1 MRTSCQLLL
10 AFVSLLLLSC
20 SNDTDTV
27 LTFDAESEHII
38 SRNLE
43 FSADGGEADLY
54 FTTNK
59 EVQPVISY
67 GNSSRREPEWLWAE
81 GIVSRGKG
89 RIIVYCDEND
99 AFQSREATL
108 YVSVDD
114 ASFTVKVV
122 QSPKSM
128 ISITQKDYVVGPKK
142 QTLDIELITNG
153 KLTFSQRFDQPSW
166 MDYTVSEAGN
176 NKVKLQLSVA
186 ANEKWGRVAFVD
198 IYVDGMK
205 HTTLSIRQQPAAFAS
220 EVEMPAVKAGSLFV
234 LLGDEETNLRRIRS
248 LTLGGSLNA
257 LDLHVLKQ
265 RLFLS
270 GRIAQSYPLALDM
283 YQAHIYED
291 AHFPYSG
298 LEIDCPDHLSYIVDN
313 CLRPDLFEGVENLVS
328 LKLPAYLEGIAER
341 SFAGCRGL
349 KQISIP
355 SEVTVI
361 GGWAFHSCSALEEVV
376 IPPYSRLTSLGD
388 YVFATLS
395 QMKSLYLPGRLT
407 GVSELTFRSCH
418 VETLRVDWETPPLW
432 VSVPQGE
439 VLSVPAGSKSLYE
452 SAPLW
457 KEFTSIIEHE
467 AE

>member
-128 ISITQKDYVVGPKK
+128 ISITQKDYVVGAKE
-142 QTLDIELITNG
+142 QTLNIGLTTNG
-153 KLTFSQRFDQPSW
+153 KLTFAQRFDQPSW

-198 IYVDGMK
+198 IYVNGMK

-328 LKLPAYLEGIAER
+328 LKLPAYLKGIAER

>member
-220 EVEMPAVKAGSLFV
+220 KVEMPAVKAGSLFV

>member
-122 QSPKSM
+122 QSPKGM
-128 ISITQKDYVVGPKK
+128 VSITQKDYVVGAKE
-142 QTLDIELITNG
+142 QTLNIELTTNG
-153 KLTFSQRFDQPSW
+153 KLTFAQRFDQPSW

-452 SAPLW
+452 FAPLW

>member
-128 ISITQKDYVVGPKK
+128 VSITQKDYVVGAKE
-142 QTLDIELITNG
+142 QTLNIGLTTNG
-153 KLTFSQRFDQPSW
+153 KLTFAQRFDQPSW

-198 IYVDGMK
+198 VYVDGMK

-220 EVEMPAVKAGSLFV
+220 EVEMPAVKAGSLYV
-234 LLGDEETNLRRIRS
+234 LLGDEEMNLRRIRS

>member
-114 ASFTVKVV
+114 ASFTVKVG

-198 IYVDGMK
+198 IYVNGMK

>member
-108 YVSVDD
+108 YVTVDD

-122 QSPKSM
+122 QSPKGM
-128 ISITQKDYVVGPKK
+128 VGIAQKDYVVGAKE
-142 QTLDIELITNG
+142 QTLNIELTTNG
-153 KLTFSQRFDQPSW
+153 KLTFAQRFDQPSW

>member
-1 MRTSCQLLL
+1 MRTFCQLLL

-27 LTFDAESEHII
+27 LTFDAESQHII

-54 FTTNK
+54 FTTTK

-81 GIVSRGKG
+81 GTVNRGKG

-108 YVSVDD
+108 YVTVDD

-122 QSPKSM
+122 QSPKGM
-128 ISITQKDYVVGPKK
+128 VGIAQKDYVVGAKK
-142 QTLDIELITNG
+142 QTLDIELTTNG
-153 KLTFSQRFDQPSW
+153 KLTFALRFDQPSW

-176 NKVKLQLSVA
+176 NKMKLQLSVA

-205 HTTLSIRQQPAAFAS
+205 HTTLSVRQQPAAFAS
-220 EVEMPAVKAGSLFV
+220 EVVMPAVKAGSLYV
-234 LLGDEETNLRRIRS
+234 LLGDEEMNLRRIRS

-257 LDLHVLKQ
+257 LDLYVLKQ

-270 GRIAQSYPLALDM
+270 GLIARSYPLALDM

-291 AHFPYSG
+291 AHFPYPG

-313 CLRPDLFEGVENLVS
+313 CLLPDLFEGVENLVS
-328 LKLPAYLEGIAER
+328 LKLPAYLEGIAAR
-341 SFAGCRGL
+341 SFTGCRGL
-349 KQISIP
+349 KQVSIP
-355 SEVTVI
+355 GEVTVI
-361 GGWAFHSCSALEEVV
+361 GDQAFHSCSSLEEVV

-395 QMKSLYLPGRLT
+395 RMKSLYLPGRLT

-418 VETLRVDWETPPLW
+418 VETLRVDWKTPPLW
-432 VSVPQGE
+432 ASVPQGE

-457 KEFTSIIEHE
+457 KEFTSIVEHG

>member
-128 ISITQKDYVVGPKK
+128 VSITRKDYVVGPKK

-198 IYVDGMK
+198 IYVNGMK

-452 SAPLW
+452 FAPLW

>member
-122 QSPKSM
+122 QSPKGM
-128 ISITQKDYVVGPKK
+128 VGIAQKDYVVGPKK

-198 IYVDGMK
+198 IYVNGMK

>member
-128 ISITQKDYVVGPKK
+128 VSITQKDYVVGAKE
-142 QTLDIELITNG
+142 QTLNIGLTTNG
-153 KLTFSQRFDQPSW
+153 KLTFAQRFDQPSW

>member
-142 QTLDIELITNG
+142 QTLDIELTTNG
-153 KLTFSQRFDQPSW
+153 KLTFAQRFDQPSW

>member
-128 ISITQKDYVVGPKK
+128 VSITRKDYVVGPKK

-198 IYVDGMK
+198 IYVNGMK

>member
-432 VSVPQGE
+432 ASVPQGE
-439 VLSVPAGSKSLYE
+439 VLSVPAGSKPLYE

>member
-142 QTLDIELITNG
+142 QTLDIELTTNG
-153 KLTFSQRFDQPSW
+153 KLTFAQRFDQPSW

-432 VSVPQGE
+432 ASVPQGE
-439 VLSVPAGSKSLYE
+439 VLSVPAGSKLLYE
-452 SAPLW
+452 FAPLW

>member
-108 YVSVDD
+108 YVTVDD

-122 QSPKSM
+122 QSPKGM
-128 ISITQKDYVVGPKK
+128 VGIAQKDYVVGPKK

-198 IYVDGMK
+198 IYVNGMK

-432 VSVPQGE
+432 ASVPQGE

-452 SAPLW
+452 FAPLW

>member
-27 LTFDAESEHII
+27 LTFDVESEHII

-89 RIIVYCDEND
+89 RIIVYCDENN
-99 AFQSREATL
+99 ASQSREATL

-128 ISITQKDYVVGPKK
+128 VSITQKDYVVGAKE
-142 QTLDIELITNG
+142 QTLNIGLTTNG
-153 KLTFSQRFDQPSW
+153 KLTFAQRFDQPSW

-198 IYVDGMK
+198 VYVDGMK

-220 EVEMPAVKAGSLFV
+220 EVEMPAVKAGSLYV
-234 LLGDEETNLRRIRS
+234 LLGDEEMNLRRIRS

-291 AHFPYSG
+291 AHFPYPG

>member
-142 QTLDIELITNG
+142 QTLDIELTTNG
-153 KLTFSQRFDQPSW
+153 KLTFAQRFDQPSW

-439 VLSVPAGSKSLYE
+439 VLSVPAGSKLLYE
-452 SAPLW
+452 FAPLW

>member
-89 RIIVYCDEND
+89 RIIVYCDENN
-99 AFQSREATL
+99 ASQSREATL

-122 QSPKSM
+122 QSPKGM
-128 ISITQKDYVVGPKK
+128 VGIAQKDYVVGPKK

>member
-198 IYVDGMK
+198 IYVNGMK

-452 SAPLW
+452 FAPLW

>member
-198 IYVDGMK
+198 IYVNGMK

-439 VLSVPAGSKSLYE
+439 VLSVPAGSKPLYE

>member
-142 QTLDIELITNG
+142 QTLDIELTTNG
-153 KLTFSQRFDQPSW
+153 KLTFAQRFDQPSW

-198 IYVDGMK
+198 IYVNGMK

-328 LKLPAYLEGIAER
+328 LKLPAYLKGIAER

>member
-198 IYVDGMK
+198 IYVNGMK

-376 IPPYSRLTSLGD
+376 IPSYSRLTSLGD

>member
-1 MRTSCQLLL
+1 MRASCQLLL

-122 QSPKSM
+122 QSPKGM
-128 ISITQKDYVVGPKK
+128 VGIAQKDYVVGPKK

>member
-198 IYVDGMK
+198 IYVNGMK

-220 EVEMPAVKAGSLFV
+220 EVEMPAVKAGSLYV
-234 LLGDEETNLRRIRS
+234 LLGDEEMNLRRIRS

>member
-128 ISITQKDYVVGPKK
+128 ISITQKDYVVGAKE
-142 QTLDIELITNG
+142 QTLNIELTTNG
-153 KLTFSQRFDQPSW
+153 KLTFAQRFDQPSW

-198 IYVDGMK
+198 IYVNGMK

>member
-1 MRTSCQLLL
+1 MRASCQLLL

-81 GIVSRGKG
+81 GTVNRGKG

-128 ISITQKDYVVGPKK
+128 VSIAQKDYVVGAKE
-142 QTLDIELITNG
+142 QTLNIELTTNG

-198 IYVDGMK
+198 VYVDGMK

-313 CLRPDLFEGVENLVS
+313 CLRSDLFEGVENLVS

-395 QMKSLYLPGRLT
+395 RMKSLYLPGRLT

-432 VSVPQGE
+432 ASVPQGE

>member
-1 MRTSCQLLL
+1 MRTSCQLFL

-198 IYVDGMK
+198 IYVNGMK

>member
-198 IYVDGMK
+198 IYVNGMK

-432 VSVPQGE
+432 ASVPQGE

>member
-1 MRTSCQLLL
+1 MRASCQLLL

-128 ISITQKDYVVGPKK
+128 VSITQKDYVVGPKK

-205 HTTLSIRQQPAAFAS
+205 HTTLSIRQQPAVFAS

-452 SAPLW
+452 FAPLW

>member
-108 YVSVDD
+108 YVTVDD

-122 QSPKSM
+122 QSPKGM
-128 ISITQKDYVVGPKK
+128 VGIAQKDYVVGPKK

-198 IYVDGMK
+198 IYVNGMK

>member
-128 ISITQKDYVVGPKK
+128 ISITQKDYVVGAKE
-142 QTLDIELITNG
+142 QTLNIGLTTNG
-153 KLTFSQRFDQPSW
+153 KLTFAQRFDQPSW

-198 IYVDGMK
+198 IYVNGMK

>member
-198 IYVDGMK
+198 IYVNGMK

>member
-128 ISITQKDYVVGPKK
+128 VSITRKDYVVGPKK

-166 MDYTVSEAGN
+166 MDYMVSEAGN

-198 IYVDGMK
+198 IYVNGMK

-328 LKLPAYLEGIAER
+328 LKLPAYLKGIAER

>member
-122 QSPKSM
+122 QSPKGM
-128 ISITQKDYVVGPKK
+128 VSITQKDYVVGAKE
-142 QTLDIELITNG
+142 QTLNIELTTNG
-153 KLTFSQRFDQPSW
+153 KLTFAQRFDQPSW

>member
-328 LKLPAYLEGIAER
+328 LKLPAYLKGIAER

>member
-1 MRTSCQLLL
+1 MRASCQLLL

-122 QSPKSM
+122 QSPKGM
-128 ISITQKDYVVGPKK
+128 VGIAQKDYVVGPKK

-198 IYVDGMK
+198 IYVNGMK

>member
-128 ISITQKDYVVGPKK
+128 VSITQKDYVVGPKK

-198 IYVDGMK
+198 IYVNGMK

>member
-108 YVSVDD
+108 YVTVDD

-198 IYVDGMK
+198 IYVNGMK

>member
-291 AHFPYSG
+291 AHFPYPG

-328 LKLPAYLEGIAER
+328 LKLPAYLKGIAER

-395 QMKSLYLPGRLT
+395 QMKSLYLPSRLT

-432 VSVPQGE
+432 ASVPQGE